1 MVRITDPSSHGRGS
15 VAVAASA
22 LALIALLV
30 AACGGSA
37 ATPTIPLST
46 GSGLVSVAP
55 PETASPAPSASPASP
70 AVTASAGAASPVT
83 SAGPTPSG
91 PVSISLKKIASGLPN
106 AIGLATAAGDTRLFV
121 IRQTGQVVIISEG
134 KVAGTFLDI
143 SSRMSSGGE
152 RGLLGL
158 AFHPSY
164 AENGRLFVRYTN
176 PAGDLQISEF
186 HVSSDPTRADATSE
200 RKILTIPHPSFGNH
214 NGGRIEFGPDGF
226 LYIGTGDG
234 GSGGDPNNHGQS
246 LNTLLG
252 KMLRIDI
259 DTTSGGLA
267 YAIPSGN
274 PFAGQSGK
282 RPEIWSY
289 GLRNP
294 YTFSFDRKTGDLWI
308 ADVGQNKYEEVD
320 RALAATGGGGGIN
333 YGWRTMEGN
342 HCYSP
347 ATGCNQSG
355 MTLPLAEYSHGS
367 NDSIGCAIVGG
378 YVYRGTA
385 HPELSGRYLF
395 GDYCTGRIWDV
406 EAAGPTSQT
415 PRPLLSSGLRLT
427 GWGQDSDGELY
438 LTSENGSLYRVD

>member
-1 MVRITDPSSHGRGS
+1 MIRIVGSRGRGRGPI
-15 VAVAASA
+15 ALAASA
-22 LALIALLV
+22 LALIPLLV
-30 AACGGSA
+30 AACGTGA
-37 ATPTIPLST
+37 ATPPIPPST

-55 PETASPAPSASPASP
+55 PETASPAPSASPAATS
-70 AVTASAGAASPVT
+70 SAAAASPET
-83 SAGPTPSG
+83 TAEPTPVA
-91 PVSISLKKIASGLPN
+91 PVSISLKKIATGLSG
-106 AIGLATAAGDTRLFV
+106 AIGLSTASGDKRLFV
-121 IRQTGQVVIISEG
+121 IRQTGQVVIVSDG

-143 SSRMSSGGE
+143 SSRISCCGE

-158 AFHPSY
+158 AFHPGY
-164 AENGRLFVRYTN
+164 ASNGRFFVRYTN
-176 PAGDLQISEF
+176 PSGNLQISEF
-186 HVSSDPTRADATSE
+186 HVSSDPGRADAASE

-267 YAIPSGN
+267 YAIPSSN

-282 RPEIWSY
+282 RGEIWSY

-294 YTFSFDRKTGDLWI
+294 YTFSFDGKTGDLWI

-320 RALAATGGGGGIN
+320 RALASTGGGAGIN

-355 MTLPLAEYSHGS
+355 MTLPLTEYSHGNS
-367 NDSIGCAIVGG
+367 DSIGCAIVGG
-378 YVYRGTA
+378 YVYRGSA
-385 HPELSGRYLF
+385 HPALGGRYLF

-406 EAAGPTSQT
+406 EAAGPASQV
-415 PRPLLSSGLRLT
+415 PHPLLSSGIRIT
-427 GWGQDSDGELY
+427 GWGQDSSGELY
-438 LTSENGSLYRVD
+438 LTSESGTLYQID